1 VSNRV
6 WGDSENEH
14 ELLLSGGDEG
24 GAVLV
29 LNVTAARRGLV
40 SQWDGAGASQA
51 ESRGATLAKTQLGRA
66 VGQE

>member
-14 ELLLSGGDEG
+14 ELLLSGGEEG

-29 LNVTAARRGLV
+29 SR
-40 SQWDGAGASQA
+40 WDGAGATQA
-51 ESRGATLAKTQLGRA
+51 GSRGATLAKTQLGRA

>member
-1 VSNRV
+1 MSNRV

-29 LNVTAARRGLV
+29 LNVTAARQGLV
-40 SQWDGAGASQA
+40 SRWDEAGASQA
-51 ESRGATLAKTQLGRA
+51 ESRGVTLSKTQLGRG